1 MMGCLVPRREC
12 PCQAERR
19 AREEAIKE
27 QAAFLNK
34 AGEEVERVVMTGM
47 TRYLS
52 N

>member
-1 MMGCLVPRREC
+1 MMMMSTMTKVPGKSPE
-12 PCQAERR
+12 
-19 AREEAIKE
+19 
-27 QAAFLNK
+27 AAFLNK